1 MTEIFYIDSNIFIFP
16 AIYENEKAIISGKI
30 LTFLSRKSSS
40 ETADQKSLFLR
51 KEAYDFSHRRNCDN
65 FIY

>member
-1 MTEIFYIDSNIFIFP
+1 MTEIFYIDSNIFILP

-40 ETADQKSLFLR
+40 ETADQKSPQDACLTEQDWWRMNLL
-51 KEAYDFSHRRNCDN
+51 
-65 FIY
+65 